1 MLLSAPCLYRWPA
14 YCKVGLAHL
23 WIPWLTWKMATKPM
37 CIVYVCVCVKNKAQL
52 HRAKVF
58 TKKHSALLSMVQF
71 HAGFNPEWKNCN
83 PGCKFPPISAVG
95 VVIMV
100 LRCLHL
106 LPQNPT
112 PAPEIS
118 QIEPCCSVSNKQAKC
133 TMQCQTTD
141 LWGARDD
148 RSLHSWSTRNT
159 TASRGSS
166 RLQLQHSW
174 ISTFVNTIKSP
185 V

>member
-1 MLLSAPCLYRWPA
+1 
-14 YCKVGLAHL
+14 
-23 WIPWLTWKMATKPM
+23 M

-58 TKKHSALLSMVQF
+58 TKKHSALLSMVRF

-112 PAPEIS
+112 RHQKFHKSNPAAQS
-118 QIEPCCSVSNKQAKC
+118 VTSKQSAQCSVKL
-133 TMQCQTTD
+133 QTFEVQEMTD
-141 LWGARDD
+141 LYILGQLATL
-148 RSLHSWSTRNT
+148 LHPGDHHVYNYNT
-159 TASRGSS
+159 VG
-166 RLQLQHSW
+166 LVHL
-174 ISTFVNTIKSP
+174 
-185 V
+185 